1 MNILAVDYGTRNIGL
16 AWMQEGLDIVLPYG
30 NIDAKK
36 GVAEVV
42 KLIQEEGIHKVVIG
56 LPLTLD
62 EGTENA
68 NTKRV
73 RTFAEELKKQ
83 IDIPVHFVD
92 ETLSSQAADE
102 MFGMDEGEDVSASRD
117 ERAAMQILYTYKEQ
131 GIVE

>member
-1 MNILAVDYGTRNIGL
+1 MNILAIDYGTRNIGL

-30 NIDAKK
+30 NIDAKN
-36 GVAEVV
+36 GVVEVV
-42 KLIQEEGIHKVVIG
+42 KLIQEEGIHTVVIG

-83 IDIPVHFVD
+83 IQIPVHFVD

-102 MFGMDEGEDVSASRD
+102 MFGMDGGADVSASRD
-117 ERAAMQILYTYKEQ
+117 ERAAMQILHTYKEQ
-131 GIVE
+131 GVVH